1 MGAPFPL
8 GGGILQD
15 QEQQLRGGVIG
26 WEVPA
31 CSDGAAQLRIQAFN
45 GVCGV
50 NNPPHRLG
58 GGEGRD
64 DLFPLGCRTPSLQ
77 VSATQYWRRSVNRC
91 RHSAP
96 TGEGN
101 LQSETEPQAIKIA
114 RVFMNQLFGN
124 A

>member
-1 MGAPFPL
+1 VGAPFPL

-31 CSDGAAQLRIQAFN
+31 CSDGAAQLRIRAFN

-50 NNPPHRLG
+50 NNPPRRLG
-58 GGEGRD
+58 EGEGRD
-64 DLFPLGCRTPSLQ
+64 DLFPLGCRTPSLH
-77 VSATQYWRRSVNRC
+77 VRATQYQRRSINRC
-91 RHSAP
+91 MHSAP
-96 TGEGN
+96 MGEGI
-101 LQSETEPQAIKIA
+101 LQSETEPRAMEIP
-114 RVFMNQLFGN
+114 RVFMNRLFGH